1 MHKKPSHINHL
12 YKKPSHTKNLYQ
24 KPSHKK
30 SSYTSNLYKKPSH
43 TSNLHKNPSHTNNAH
58 KNQHKT
64 PQTNIMRINI
74 FVVINKANKHKAKIY
89 NHCKYTQII
98 IRNFYNYYKK
108 IS

>member
-12 YKKPSHTKNLYQ
+12 YKKPSHTNNLHQ

-30 SSYTSNLYKKPSH
+30 SSCTSNLYKK
-43 TSNLHKNPSHTNNAH
+43 PSHTNNAH

-74 FVVINKANKHKAKIY
+74 FVVINKANKHRAKIY